1 MVQGTQ
7 KAQKSQGIQETQK
20 IQMIQRSEYLDQ
32 IAPFIGKNIIKVLV
46 GVRRSGKS
54 TILDQLHEQMLSD
67 GVPAETMLH
76 LKFES
81 KEYSHVTTSDDL
93 IDYVARHAP
102 DKTTKTRPLRLFL
115 DEIQEVDGWEK
126 ALRSFLVDYHAD
138 IYITGSNAHVLS
150 SDLATYITGRYVT
163 INVFPLSFAEFAP
176 SWRQAQGGD
185 DRAAFRAYVMQG
197 GFPFQ
202 HELSFDQQAS
212 LHYLEDLLS
221 TILLKDVIKR
231 NSIRDVDL
239 LERIIRYAVEQEG
252 HLLSAKGISDFFK
265 SERRKVAQE
274 TIANY
279 LNAAQKA
286 YVLYRIGREDAVGKK
301 ILAFNE
307 KIYVVDQGLRQALGM
322 DNVASIDQVLE
333 GIVCM
338 ELMRRGYAL
347 TVGKV
352 GNAEVDFIARKEEKT
367 EYYQVSYLTVDEGT
381 REREFGALEA
391 IQDNYP
397 KTVLSL
403 DEFPYSRNG
412 VNGVNLIDWLLGR
425 V

>member
-1 MVQGTQ
+1 
-7 KAQKSQGIQETQK
+7 
-20 IQMIQRSEYLDQ
+20 MIQRSEYLDQ
-32 IAPFIGKNIIKVLV
+32 IEPFIGKTIIKVLV

-54 TILDQLHEQMLSD
+54 TILDQLHERMLSD
-67 GVPAETMLH
+67 GVPADTMLH
-76 LKFES
+76 LRFES
-81 KEYSHVTTSDDL
+81 KEYSHITTSGDL
-93 IDYVARHAP
+93 VDYVAWHAP

-126 ALRSFLVDYHAD
+126 ALRSFLVDCHAD
-138 IYITGSNAHVLS
+138 IYVTGSNAHVLS

-176 SWRQAQGGD
+176 AWRQAQGGD
-185 DRAAFRAYVMQG
+185 DRAAFRAYVTQG

-202 HELSFDQQAS
+202 HELSFDRQAS
-212 LHYLEDLLS
+212 LHYLEDLFS

-231 NSIRDVDL
+231 NGIRDVDL
-239 LERIIRYAVEQEG
+239 LERIIRYALEQEG
-252 HLLSAKGISDFFK
+252 HLVNAKGIADFFK

-286 YVLYRIGREDAVGKK
+286 YALYRIGREDAASKK

-352 GNAEVDFIARKEEKT
+352 GNAEVDFIARKGEKT
-367 EYYQVSYLTVDEGT
+367 EYYQVSYLAADERA